1 MGKVTSTRR
10 GHLVA
15 RWDRLF
21 EDLEAQVQADASR
34 ELRAEV
40 ADRTRRERALVGMP
54 ARLLGNAGRHVVVRT
69 PAGEHAGPI
78 REVGA
83 DWLLLQPT
91 AERLVLIPTSAVRS
105 VTGLRAGSHE
115 PSLVARSLG
124 LGAALRA
131 ISRDRAAVELTDLD
145 GHVLTGTLDA
155 VGADHLELAEHP
167 FDELRRPG
175 NVRAVHLVPF
185 DAVAAVVRPGASTY

>member
-1 MGKVTSTRR
+1 M
-10 GHLVA
+10 A

-21 EDLEAQVQADASR
+21 EDLEAQVHADASR

-40 ADRTRRERALVGMP
+40 ADRTRRERALVGMS
-54 ARLLGNAGRHVVVRT
+54 ARLLGNVGRRVVVRT
-69 PAGEHAGPI
+69 SAGAHAGLI

-83 DWLLLQPT
+83 EWLLVQPT

-115 PSLVARSLG
+115 PNLVARSLG
-124 LGAALRA
+124 LGGALRA

-167 FDELRRPG
+167 VDELRRPG

-185 DAVAAVVRPGASTY
+185 GAVAAIARLSASTH

>member
-1 MGKVTSTRR
+1 VT
-10 GHLVA
+10 

-21 EDLEAQVQADASR
+21 EDLEAQVHADASR

-40 ADRTRRERALVGMP
+40 ADRTRRERAMVGMTG
-54 ARLLGNAGRHVVVRT
+54 RLLVNVGRHVVVRT
-69 PAGEHAGPI
+69 PAGAQAGLV

-83 DWLLLQPT
+83 DWLLLQSG
-91 AERLVLIPTSAVRS
+91 AERLVLIPTGVVRS
-105 VTGLRAGSHE
+105 VTGLRPGSQE
-115 PSLVARSLG
+115 PSLVSRSMG

-131 ISRDRAAVELTDLD
+131 VSRDRATIELTDVD

-167 FDELRRPG
+167 VDEPRRPG

-185 DAVAAVVRPGASTY
+185 SAVAAIARARASTH